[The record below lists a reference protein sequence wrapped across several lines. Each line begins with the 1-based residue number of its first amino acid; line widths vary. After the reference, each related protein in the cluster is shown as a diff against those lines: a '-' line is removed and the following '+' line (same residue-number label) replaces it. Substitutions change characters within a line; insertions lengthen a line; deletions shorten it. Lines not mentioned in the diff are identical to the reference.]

1 MEIKALKLINFRNYE
16 EEEFEFTKTTV
27 VEGVNGSGKTNL
39 LEAIYLLSTTKSPQT
54 TKNSELICRG
64 QSFGLIKSQYILGQK
79 EILLDLTIFPTR
91 KEAKVGGAKKQ
102 LLEFLG
108 IAPAVWFSPQSL
120 EIILGSPFGR
130 RRFFDLLLAQTS
142 KAYAFWLAQLAKILA
157 QRNRLLWL
165 IKEGRESPAMLNPWN
180 QKLVEASG
188 PIMEER
194 KTACLF
200 LAEKIASFY
209 QRISK
214 ETDLLSLVYLPQA
227 TVVDLVKQLAENQ
240 GREIAQAATLF
251 GPHRDEFLF
260 TLDDFRLGSFGS
272 RGEIRS
278 AVLALKLA
286 EKEFLET
293 KTHKTPILLWD
304 DAFSELDQLRQSKV
318 AALLLSG
325 QTIITTTRVELIPKE
340 IRGGVKVLS
349 LQNGKLKKNTGKTI

>member
-1 MEIKALKLINFRNYE
+1 MEIKKLKLINFRNYT
-16 EEEFEFTKTTV
+16 EEEFEFTKTTLV
-27 VEGVNGSGKTNL
+27 AGVNGSGKTNL
-39 LEAIYLLSTTKSPQT
+39 LEAIYILSTTKSPQT
-54 TKNSELICRG
+54 AKNSELIRRG
-64 QSFGLIKSQYILGQK
+64 ENFGLIKSQNFLGER
-79 EILLDLTIFPTR
+79 EILLELTIFPTR
-91 KEAKVGGAKKQ
+91 KQAKVGGAKRR

-108 IAPAVWFSPQSL
+108 IQPAVWFSPQSL
-120 EIILGSPFGR
+120 EIILGPPSGR

-142 KAYAFWLAQLAKILA
+142 KSYAFWLAELAKILA

-165 IKEGRESPAMLNPWN
+165 IKESKESPAMLNPWN

-194 KTACLF
+194 RSASHF

-214 ETDLLSLVYLPQA
+214 ETDLLSLAYLPQA
-227 TVVDLVKQLAENQ
+227 TVVDLVKRLAENQ
-240 GREIAQAATLF
+240 SREIAQAATLF

-260 TLDDFRLGSFGS
+260 TLGDFRLGSFGS

-286 EKEFLET
+286 EKEFLEE

-304 DAFSELDQLRQSKV
+304 DAFSELDHLRQFKV
-318 AALLLSG
+318 AALLLNG
-325 QTIITTTRVELIPKE
+325 QTIITTTRAELIPREILKE
-340 IRGGVKVLS
+340 ARALD
-349 LQNGKLKKNTGKTI
+349 LQNGKLKRNIGKAT